1 MCFFYVSATDLALFL
16 LQMSPFQRAFFFL
29 LITCLP
35 QGVGLNGMSAQNTQ
49 RIHLWLTC
57 ADESRKQAF
66 SALKKV
72 IIFILKNILL
82 PPASKILYLTQ
93 ITGGSDHKM
102 SPVSPTRQ
110 HWHVSIKMQ
119 LFRSPSLTSVWSK
132 TTWQLNNFPKT
143 YCLVLVTLTLLYIL
157 SEVLIL
163 FKSKQSLALWHY
175 QHTLR
180 LDYLK

>member
-1 MCFFYVSATDLALFL
+1 MSATRSWPKWYVSPKHTENTLVIDLCWWKQEASIL
-16 LQMSPFQRAFFFL
+16 
-29 LITCLP
+29 CL
-35 QGVGLNGMSAQNTQ
+35 
-49 RIHLWLTC
+49 
-57 ADESRKQAF
+57 K
-66 SALKKV
+66 KKV

-119 LFRSPSLTSVWSK
+119 LFRSPSLASVWSK